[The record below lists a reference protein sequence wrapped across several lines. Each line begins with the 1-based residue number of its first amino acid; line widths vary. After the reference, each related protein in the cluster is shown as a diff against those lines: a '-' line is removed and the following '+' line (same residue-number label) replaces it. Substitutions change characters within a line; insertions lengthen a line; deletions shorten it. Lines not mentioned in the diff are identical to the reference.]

1 MATQDPQQ
9 IQSEKPN
16 LIIQYAKSTQNIC
29 LYLAVSALL
38 IIVFILSPLNQH
50 IISSVFGKAI
60 VLCLLAYMMFY
71 TIQQTN
77 QFANNFNIS
86 FFELNWN
93 PIKSNIECSYIFTLC
108 LFLLFIQILV

>member
-1 MATQDPQQ
+1 MATQDTQQ
-9 IQSEKPN
+9 IQTEKPN
-16 LIIQYAKSTQNIC
+16 LVIQYAKSTQNVC

-38 IIVFILSPLNQH
+38 IIIFILSPLNQH

-77 QFANNFNIS
+77 RFADNFNIS
-86 FFELNWN
+86 
-93 PIKSNIECSYIFTLC
+93 
-108 LFLLFIQILV
+108 LVPLPSKKRSVRIHDICRP

>member
-29 LYLAVSALL
+29 LYLAISALL

-50 IISSVFGKAI
+50 IISYVFGKAI

-93 PIKSNIECSYIFTLC
+93 PIKSNIVCSYIFILC
-108 LFLLFIQILV
+108 LFLLFIQILL